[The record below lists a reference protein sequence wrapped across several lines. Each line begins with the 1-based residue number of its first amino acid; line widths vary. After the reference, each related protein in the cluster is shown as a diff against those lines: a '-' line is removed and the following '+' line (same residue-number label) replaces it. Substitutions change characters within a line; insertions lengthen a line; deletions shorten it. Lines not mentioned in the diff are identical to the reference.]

1 MTKVDKNQAK
11 RARAPAPL
19 PKEKQQ
25 FTVQV
30 DKGRTILTLSDGSR
44 VAWPGKGT
52 PSQEQVTALLDGVP
66 VTAPSQVTI
75 SKGRGRGVP
84 SQQGP
89 PPQLGRGRGLPKATG
104 LDNQLSFFPSAVSPP
119 KGMSSLPS
127 FEPNN
132 PLARSGQTLPNQS
145 TIKAQ
150 AGLGPTLPSFFP
162 AQSIEGNCPNK
173 ELLGTALPPDHS
185 QASRHSGLDSA
196 GFHAVAP
203 LDGGPVSSY
212 ARQADTGAKTALSF
226 LPSLGPPKMS
236 PTPRPQGT
244 SDQDASE
251 GTVSSGT
258 AAGSLAPSLA
268 CPQGGLEK

>member
-1 MTKVDKNQAK
+1 M
-11 RARAPAPL
+11 
-19 PKEKQQ
+19 
-25 FTVQV
+25 
-30 DKGRTILTLSDGSR
+30 
-44 VAWPGKGT
+44 
-52 PSQEQVTALLDGVP
+52 LDGVP
-66 VTAPSQVTI
+66 VPAPLQVTT

-84 SQQGP
+84 SQQGSLP
-89 PPQLGRGRGLPKATG
+89 HLGRGRGLPKATG
-104 LDNQLSFFPSAVSPP
+104 HDNQPFFLPSAVSPP
-119 KGMSSLPS
+119 NGMSSLPS
-127 FEPNN
+127 CDQNS
-132 PLARSGQTLPNQS
+132 PLARSCQTLPKQQTS
-145 TIKAQ
+145 KAQ
-150 AGLGPTLPSFFP
+150 AGPGPTLPSSFLP
-162 AQSIEGNCPNK
+162 AQNNEGTYPNK

-212 ARQADTGAKTALSF
+212 ARQADTGAKTAPFF

-244 SDQDASE
+244 SDQDARE

>member
-1 MTKVDKNQAK
+1 M
-11 RARAPAPL
+11 
-19 PKEKQQ
+19 
-25 FTVQV
+25 
-30 DKGRTILTLSDGSR
+30 
-44 VAWPGKGT
+44 
-52 PSQEQVTALLDGVP
+52 LDGVP
-66 VTAPSQVTI
+66 VPAPLQVTT

-104 LDNQLSFFPSAVSPP
+104 HDNQLSFFPSAVSPP
-119 KGMSSLPS
+119 NGMSSLPS
-127 FEPNN
+127 CDQNN
-132 PLARSGQTLPNQS
+132 PLARSGQTLPKQQTS
-145 TIKAQ
+145 KAQ

-162 AQSIEGNCPNK
+162 AEQNEGNCPNK

>member
-1 MTKVDKNQAK
+1 M
-11 RARAPAPL
+11 
-19 PKEKQQ
+19 
-25 FTVQV
+25 
-30 DKGRTILTLSDGSR
+30 
-44 VAWPGKGT
+44 
-52 PSQEQVTALLDGVP
+52 LDGVP
-66 VTAPSQVTI
+66 VAAPSQVTI

-89 PPQLGRGRGLPKATG
+89 PPQLGRGRGLPRATG
-104 LDNQLSFFPSAVSPP
+104 QDNQPFFLHSAVTPP
-119 KGMSSLPS
+119 YGMSSLPS

-132 PLARSGQTLPNQS
+132 SLARSGQTLPNQHFP
-145 TIKAQ
+145 TRKAH